1 MSDITF
7 IHKNADSF
15 ADLLAE
21 SLKGAI
27 KTYNCSNCLKLA
39 YFTLLHKKGRKD
51 NQNKYRLVSI
61 LPILEGIHFD
71 QMSVYFIKLLSD
83 QQCRFRKGHSTE
95 HCLLIL
101 LEKWRVLLIKV
112 NRFELYYQ
120 TSKRYLIASTMN
132 Y

>member
-21 SLKGAI
+21 LLKGAI

-83 QQCRFRKGHSTE
+83 QQCRFRKGCSAQ
-95 HCLLIL
+95 HCLLNL
-101 LEKWRVLLIKV
+101 FQKWKNFVDKGKSADTGVYTRFVLPYK
-112 NRFELYYQ
+112 
-120 TSKRYLIASTMN
+120 
-132 Y
+132 